1 MEEYIVSARKYRP
14 ASFDTVVG
22 QKALTETL
30 KRMHTSFV
38 DLVEWER
45 PLVPVFLQRQSTAL
59 HQLLKAKRVTIAKV
73 VQPLMN
79 NVRLI
84 FSS

>member
-30 KRMHTSFV
+30 KN
-38 DLVEWER
+38 
-45 PLVPVFLQRQSTAL
+45 AI
-59 HQLLKAKRVTIAKV
+59 KANK
-73 VQPLMN
+73 
-79 NVRLI
+79 
-84 FSS
+84 

>member
-14 ASFDTVVG
+14 ASFDSVVG

-30 KRMHTSFV
+30 KNAIKRINWRMHTSFV

-73 VQPLMN
+73 V
-79 NVRLI
+79 
-84 FSS
+84 

>member
-14 ASFDTVVG
+14 ASFDTVVR

-30 KRMHTSFV
+30 KNAIKA

-84 FSS
+84 FLS